1 MTVSFKLTMG
11 MTLFHAQ
18 TMKELRIDK
27 VIELDKVIEQS
38 YNEDSQEYKELCKEY
53 TQVIGFAREL
63 DKTEFDKE
71 LMKELARE
79 AKEVQKETIEQIEQ
93 VVKNCYYQGTTAYIS
108 FGGYMINPKEFCAIP
123 LDGFDIQF
131 NKK

>member
-1 MTVSFKLTMG
+1 
-11 MTLFHAQ
+11 
-18 TMKELRIDK
+18 MKELRIDK
-27 VIELDKVIEQS
+27 EIEQC
-38 YNEDSQEYKELCKEY
+38 YDENSQEYKDLCKEY
-53 TQVIGFAREL
+53 TEVIGFAREI

-93 VVKNCYYQGTTAYIS
+93 VVKNCYYQGTTAYIM
-108 FGGYMINPKEFCAIP
+108 FGGYMINPKDFCAIR

>member
-1 MTVSFKLTMG
+1 MTVSFKLKMG

-18 TMKELRIDK
+18 TMKELRI
-27 VIELDKVIEQS
+27 DKVIEQS

-71 LMKELARE
+71 LLLPRNNSIHIFWW
-79 AKEVQKETIEQIEQ
+79 V
-93 VVKNCYYQGTTAYIS
+93 Y
-108 FGGYMINPKEFCAIP
+108 
-123 LDGFDIQF
+123 D
-131 NKK
+131 